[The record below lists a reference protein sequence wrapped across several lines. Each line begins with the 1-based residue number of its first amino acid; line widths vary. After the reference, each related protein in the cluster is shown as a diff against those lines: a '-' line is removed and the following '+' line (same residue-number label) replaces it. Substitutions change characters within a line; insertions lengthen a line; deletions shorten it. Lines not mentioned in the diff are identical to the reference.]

1 MNVRDSPPGKLT
13 PVNTSIN
20 LTLQSYDQNTFV
32 QHIFPIKFRT

>member
-20 LTLQSYDQNTFV
+20 LTLQSYDVTIQ
-32 QHIFPIKFRT
+32 R